1 MSRSDRERRE
11 AEKAAR
17 RSRRLADRAELRAQ
31 RKGEQAQEAALRA
44 DRLAERA
51 NRKSENNRRPS
62 DRYRDSSIEDLVD
75 DVTEKWSRKAS
86 EWLDGQSQKMFDD
99 GDSLSNGRSH
109 RYSNSPEEK
118 VTEEPESDTERSRRR
133 SGYSKSSVRRT
144 KRRVARIKSG
154 KRRNRKRSG
163 HGLYRDTR
171 NSKICGVCA
180 GSAEYL
186 GLEIWQVRVCAV
198 LGLIFV
204 PSLAVPAYFITWF
217 LMDEKPYYR
226 EATERYD
233 LAHYTDSAISP
244 MRKRKAENRAKTPQ
258 MSNVHALSIAKQK
271 FSNIEEHLRDMES
284 HVTSSQFELRREFK
298 KIAGGE

>member
-1 MSRSDRERRE
+1 MNVSRSDRERRE

-44 DRLAERA
+44 DERA
-51 NRKSENNRRPS
+51 NYKSKNNRRPS
-62 DRYRDSSIEDLVD
+62 DRNRDSSIEDLVD

-86 EWLDGQSQKMFDD
+86 EWLDEQSQKMFDD
-99 GDSLSNGRSH
+99 GDN
-109 RYSNSPEEK
+109 P
-118 VTEEPESDTERSRRR
+118 T
-133 SGYSKSSVRRT
+133 SGYSKSTARRT
-144 KRRVARIKSG
+144 KRRAARVKSG
-154 KRRNRKRSG
+154 RRRNRKRSG
-163 HGLYRDTR
+163 HGLYRDSR

-233 LAHYTDSAISP
+233 LAHHTDSAVSP

-258 MSNVHALSIAKQK
+258 MSNAHALNIAKQK

-298 KIAGGE
+298 KIAGEE